1 MFQSSCTAISM
12 QQLLSLTW
20 RNGNNQEFTSRQRTF
35 YSHSPLAYMHTTT
48 TRKMVQAQH
57 HLKKRPRT
65 PNTVAQNGGKVFTT
79 ARERI
84 SAQGRMPNKWTACC
98 IHRVPV
104 PRALHCH
111 CPPLV
116 PQDSI
121 FHVHIMHIT
130 SHKIHVYMHML
141 SGQKLSS
148 SQNCAF

>member
-65 PNTVAQNGGKVFTT
+65 PHTVAQNGGKVFTT

-104 PRALHCH
+104 HVLNRRLRRLAAEL
-111 CPPLV
+111 PLRRLV
-116 PQDSI
+116 GYSW
-121 FHVHIMHIT
+121 HLVR
-130 SHKIHVYMHML
+130 
-141 SGQKLSS
+141 
-148 SQNCAF
+148 

>member
-35 YSHSPLAYMHTTT
+35 YDHSPLAYKHTT

-65 PNTVAQNGGKVFTT
+65 PHTVAQNGGKVFTT

-104 PRALHCH
+104 HVLNRRLRR
-111 CPPLV
+111 LV
-116 PQDSI
+116 AGLLLQCLACYSRHLMDYSR
-121 FHVHIMHIT
+121 
-130 SHKIHVYMHML
+130 L
-141 SGQKLSS
+141 
-148 SQNCAF
+148 